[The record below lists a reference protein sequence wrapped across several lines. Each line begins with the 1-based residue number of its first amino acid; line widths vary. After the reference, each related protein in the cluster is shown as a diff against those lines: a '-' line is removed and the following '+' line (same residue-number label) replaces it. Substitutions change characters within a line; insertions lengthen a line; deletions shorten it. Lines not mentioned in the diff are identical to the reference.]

1 MTRAIHKLSAAK
13 VAALVKANT
22 QGRHGDG
29 GGLYLQ
35 IDGGS
40 AAWLFRYIRAG
51 KERMI
56 GLGPARDVTLAIAR
70 DKAEMHRKT
79 LARDDDPQAVRQESK
94 AQASVT
100 FIDAATQF
108 LAHYRRGLRNEK
120 HRTQLGSRLE
130 AYAYP
135 VLGRLPVNRIT
146 LNHVLAA
153 LEPIWHDKPETASR
167 VRGLIEK
174 VLGYARV
181 RGWRSGENPAAW
193 TDNLEHALPA
203 PGTLHQIRHH
213 PALPYDELPAFIA
226 ELRDKTAVG
235 ARALEFL
242 ILNVCRTSDV
252 IGVHG
257 REDKPPLRWSDID
270 FKERVWTIPRSKAS
284 AMPHK
289 KPLSARSMQ
298 ILAELRSYKL
308 DPVIVFPSL
317 DRPGQSLSSS
327 GLRGVVRDTMERS
340 EISVHGFRSCFK
352 TWAGEDTPTPIEV
365 IEASLAHGVISNK
378 VEAAY
383 RRADFFE
390 KRRHLMEAW
399 SEFAGS
405 GSERTG
411 GKVIPM
417 RSPK

>member
-1 MTRAIHKLSAAK
+1 MSSIHKLTAAK
-13 VAALVKANT
+13 VAALVKAGT

-35 IDGGS
+35 INGGS
-40 AAWLFRYIRAG
+40 ASWLFRYIRAG

-79 LARDDDPQAVRQESK
+79 LAQDDDPQEAR
-94 AQASVT
+94 AQAKAATVT
-100 FIDAATQF
+100 FVDAATQF

-120 HRTQLGSRLE
+120 HRSQLGTRLE

-135 VLGRLPVNRIT
+135 TLGRLPVNRIT

-174 VLGYARV
+174 VLGYAKV
-181 RGWRSGENPAAW
+181 RGWRAGDNPAAW
-193 TDNLEHALPA
+193 KGNLEHALPS
-203 PGTLHQIRHH
+203 PGKLHTIRHH
-213 PALPYDELPAFIA
+213 PALDYRELPAFIA
-226 ELRDKTAVG
+226 ELRAKTAVG

-242 ILNVCRTSDV
+242 ILNVCRTADV
-252 IGVHG
+252 IGVHD

-270 FKERVWTIPRSKAS
+270 FKEQVWTIPRSKAS

-289 KPLSARSMQ
+289 KPLSARSMA

-340 EISVHGFRSCFK
+340 ELSVHGFRATFK

-365 IEASLAHGVISNK
+365 IESSLAHGVIK
-378 VEAAY
+378 DKTERAY

-390 KRRHLMEAW
+390 KRRTLMEAW

-417 RSPK
+417 RSR

>member
-13 VAALVKANT
+13 VAALIKAGQ

-40 AAWLFRYIRAG
+40 AAWLFRYIRQG
-51 KERMI
+51 KERMV
-56 GLGPARDVTLAIAR
+56 GLGPARDVSLAQAR
-70 DKAEMHRKT
+70 EKADAHRKT
-79 LARDDDPQAVRQESK
+79 LARDDDPQIADK
-94 AQASVT
+94 AQPSVT
-100 FIDAATQF
+100 FADAAAQF
-108 LAHYRRGLRNEK
+108 LAHYRRGLKNEK
-120 HRTQLGSRLE
+120 HRSQLGSRLE

-135 VLGRLPVNRIT
+135 TLGRLPVNRIT

-153 LEPIWHDKPETASR
+153 LEPIWHEKPESASR

-193 TDNLEHALPA
+193 KDNLEHALASPNK
-203 PGTLHQIRHH
+203 LREVRHH
-213 PALPYDELPAFIA
+213 PALDYREIPVFIA
-226 ELRDKTAVG
+226 ELQAQTGIA

-242 ILNVCRTSDV
+242 ILNVCRTADV

-270 FKERVWTIPRSKAS
+270 FKECVWTIPKSKAS

-289 KPLSARSMQ
+289 KPLAARSMA
-298 ILAELRSYKL
+298 ILAELRRYRL
-308 DPVIVFPSL
+308 DDVIVFPSL
-317 DRPGQSLSSS
+317 DRPGQALSASAMRS
-327 GLRGVVRDTMERS
+327 TLRKAMERS
-340 EISVHGFRSCFK
+340 DLSVHGFRATFK

-365 IEASLAHGVISNK
+365 IESSLAHGVISDK

-383 RRADFFE
+383 RRQDFFA
-390 KRRHLMEAW
+390 KRRKLMEAW
-399 SEFAGS
+399 TEFAGS
-405 GSERTG
+405 GGERTG
-411 GKVIPM
+411 NVIPM
-417 RSPK
+417 RS